1 MVLGASVALLL
12 AASFWRCRIDAA
24 SVERPL
30 AAPAAINKAAAVTPA
45 ADTSWYGTTHHGP
58 EFVSVRDFG
67 ARGDNVTDDTVAIQK
82 AINWG
87 RLQTPVAKHPPTL
100 GGRPYAPARRAIVY
114 LPPGRYVV
122 ADTLVLPYFTQLRG
136 STVEPPTLVLRAS
149 SQGFAG
155 PALKPI
161 IATAGGSNQSTP
173 WWRDGFHANDMFY
186 LEIQSL
192 AIEVGPSNDGAV
204 GIFWNVA
211 QQTSLRD
218 ITIRDAAVGID
229 VSVTDG
235 YVTPQHSS
243 AGVGGGGTIEDI
255 TIVGGRVGMR
265 LAGSQFAMRGLHFKG
280 QNETAMHT
288 NSAVWT
294 FGFATVDASDTPA
307 LLTVDGHT
315 GNNQLNNIVLL
326 DVTLANITGPSAIV
340 LPADG
345 IPLLLEN
352 LSYTGTAEPPAATVT
367 AGASVWLNASRSVGR
382 WAGWAGQNQNGTLA
396 NGIVVGSELL
406 TSSRI
411 SLPSQRVQA
420 LPSRPRPWFDELQ
433 RTEICNAVTDCDAK
447 GNNRTDDTAKL
458 QACVRRCTAVFLP
471 SGVYMISDTLL
482 LRHNSVLVGEALS
495 QIFLGSGSA
504 GFGDPTVPK
513 PVVDTPDDVG
523 GSVRVTEITIQTG
536 GGNRGAVLL
545 RWRVGPASGLWDVHL
560 NISSNVSD
568 KRSVQRFD
576 LTLSVLHACSGKRVC
591 DSLICWTLR

>member
-1 MVLGASVALLL
+1 
-12 AASFWRCRIDAA
+12 
-24 SVERPL
+24 
-30 AAPAAINKAAAVTPA
+30 
-45 ADTSWYGTTHHGP
+45 
-58 EFVSVRDFG
+58 
-67 ARGDNVTDDTVAIQK
+67 
-82 AINWG
+82 
-87 RLQTPVAKHPPTL
+87 
-100 GGRPYAPARRAIVY
+100 
-114 LPPGRYVV
+114 
-122 ADTLVLPYFTQLRG
+122 
-136 STVEPPTLVLRAS
+136 
-149 SQGFAG
+149 
-155 PALKPI
+155 
-161 IATAGGSNQSTP
+161 
-173 WWRDGFHANDMFY
+173 
-186 LEIQSL
+186 
-192 AIEVGPSNDGAV
+192 
-204 GIFWNVA
+204 
-211 QQTSLRD
+211 
-218 ITIRDAAVGID
+218 
-229 VSVTDG
+229 
-235 YVTPQHSS
+235 
-243 AGVGGGGTIEDI
+243 
-255 TIVGGRVGMR
+255 
-265 LAGSQFAMRGLHFKG
+265 
-280 QNETAMHT
+280 
-288 NSAVWT
+288 
-294 FGFATVDASDTPA
+294 
-307 LLTVDGHT
+307 
-315 GNNQLNNIVLL
+315 
-326 DVTLANITGPSAIV
+326 
-340 LPADG
+340 
-345 IPLLLEN
+345 
-352 LSYTGTAEPPAATVT
+352 
-367 AGASVWLNASRSVGR
+367 
-382 WAGWAGQNQNGTLA
+382 
-396 NGIVVGSELL
+396 VVGSELL